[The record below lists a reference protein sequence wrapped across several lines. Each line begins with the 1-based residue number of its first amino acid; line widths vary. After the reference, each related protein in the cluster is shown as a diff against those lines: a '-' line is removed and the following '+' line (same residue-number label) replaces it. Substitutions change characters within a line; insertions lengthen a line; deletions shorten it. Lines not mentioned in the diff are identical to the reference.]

1 MSQRAAPVSRLRASI
16 KLLRLTGLLFRG
28 LWTIYT
34 RFSRL
39 DEEAKTA
46 EVRRWSQDVLQAL
59 GVRQETSGAAEG
71 AGVLYVCNH
80 VSWLDIIAINA
91 AAPVHF
97 VSKSDVKAW
106 PVVGRLVSAA
116 GTLFIERESRRDA
129 MRVVHQVAD
138 ALRSGDRIAF
148 FPEGTTSDGRGLLP
162 FHANLLQ
169 AAISSACP
177 VQAMAICYA
186 DAWESP
192 SSSAAYIGDDTL
204 IQSIWAIARAPGLTV
219 RLRYGAVHE
228 TGETDRRT
236 LSGEVREAVSA
247 SLTALLAP

>member
-1 MSQRAAPVSRLRASI
+1 MDIDVAALAVRLQRLEDLEGIGRGADLGDQAGRHVVMDMSPLEHRYDDGIRPELVDQPAHRPGRL
-16 KLLRLTGLLFRG
+16 
-28 LWTIYT
+28 
-34 RFSRL
+34 
-39 DEEAKTA
+39 
-46 EVRRWSQDVLQAL
+46 LQAL
-59 GVRQETSGAAEG
+59 GVRQETSGAAQG

-204 IQSIWAIARAPGLTV
+204 IQSIWAIARAPC
-219 RLRYGAVHE
+219 
-228 TGETDRRT
+228 RRQ
-236 LSGEVREAVSA
+236 RRMKA
-247 SLTALLAP
+247 SRVIPGRRRAR